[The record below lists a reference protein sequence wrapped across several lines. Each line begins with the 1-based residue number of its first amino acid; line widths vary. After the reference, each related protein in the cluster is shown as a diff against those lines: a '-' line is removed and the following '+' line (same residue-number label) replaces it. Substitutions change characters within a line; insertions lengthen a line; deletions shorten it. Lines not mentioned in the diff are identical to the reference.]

1 MDFASLVKERDLTL
15 TRRCAEKAVELIPNA
30 TNTLARGPLNW
41 VQGVA
46 PNFLARGQGAYVYD
60 VDDNRYIDFAIGCGP
75 VILGYGHPVVIEAVT
90 RQLQQGNLFCVSNTR
105 ELELSELL
113 TEIIPCAEMV
123 RLGRN
128 GSDVTSAAVRLARGH
143 TGREVIIACGYH
155 GFQDWYIG
163 STERNAG
170 IPKAVCELT
179 KMFKYNDLDG
189 LRKLLAEYKGNVACV
204 IMEPVYGDPPE
215 KGFLETVKELT
226 HQAGAVLIYDEI
238 YVGFR
243 FALGGAQEYFGVI
256 PDLACFS
263 KAMANGVPVSA
274 LVGKREVMKSF
285 DDKRVFYSCTFNG
298 EASGAAAAIACI
310 NYMREYNVIE
320 TIWKTGTQII
330 ERFND
335 LTTRLG
341 IDYLSI
347 SGYAPRSTI
356 LIGDAGDFD
365 YNEMKTLFQQECIK
379 RGYMFIGYHLPGLAH
394 SQEVLDETFA
404 IYEEVMQYADQ
415 AVRRKQ
421 VRDLLEGP
429 VLKSI
434 FENVG
439 DRSGGPSTQTAP
451 DPALAERK

>member
-1 MDFASLVKERDLTL
+1 MDFTSLVKQRNL
-15 TRRCAEKAVELIPNA
+15 TRTQRCAQQAVRLIPNA

-46 PNFLARGQGAYVYD
+46 PNFLQRGEGAYVYD
-60 VDDNRYIDFAIGCGP
+60 VDDNRYLDFSAGLGP
-75 VILGYGHPVVIEAVT
+75 VILGYGHPVVIDAVT
-90 RQLQQGNLFCVSNTR
+90 KQLQQGNLFCVSNTR

-143 TGREVIIACGYH
+143 TGRDVIIACGYH

-179 KMFKYNDLDG
+179 RTFRYNDLDG
-189 LRKLLAEYKGNVACV
+189 LRRLLAEYAGQVACV
-204 IMEPVYGDPPE
+204 IMEPVYGDAPE
-215 KGFLETVKELT
+215 EGFLETVKQLT

-243 FALGGAQEYFGVI
+243 FALGGAQEYFDVT

-274 LVGKREVMKSF
+274 LVGRRDIMKSF
-285 DDKRVFYSCTFNG
+285 DEKQVFYSCTFNG
-298 EASGAAAAIACI
+298 EASGIAAAIACI
-310 NYMREYNVIE
+310 NYMRQINLVD

-330 ERFND
+330 DRVNE

-341 IDYLSI
+341 IDYLTI
-347 SGYAPRSTI
+347 SGYPPRSTV

-365 YNEMKTLFQQECIK
+365 GNEIKTFFQQECIK
-379 RGYMFIGYHLPGLAH
+379 RGYLFIGYHLPGLAH
-394 SQEVLDETFA
+394 TQKIVDEMFA
-404 IYEEVMQYADQ
+404 VYEETMQYVDR
-415 AVRRKQ
+415 AVRRKA
-421 VRDLLEGP
+421 VRQLLEGP
-429 VLKSI
+429 VLRSI
-434 FENVG
+434 FANVG
-439 DRSGGPSTQTAP
+439 DRSCGPSIQTAP
-451 DPALAERK
+451 SVSFADHK

>member
-1 MDFASLVKERDLTL
+1 MKYTSLVKQRDMTL
-15 TRRCAEKAVELIPNA
+15 TNRCAQQAVELIPNA

-46 PNFLARGQGAYVYD
+46 PNFLHRGEGAYVYD
-60 VDDNRYIDFAIGCGP
+60 VDDNRYIDWAVGLGP
-75 VILGYGHPVVIEAVT
+75 LILGYGHPVIVEAVT

-128 GSDVTSAAVRLARGH
+128 GSDVTSAAVRLARAH
-143 TGREVIIACGYH
+143 TDRDIIIGCGYH

-170 IPKAVCELT
+170 IPQAVCDLT
-179 KMFKYNDLDG
+179 KTFKYNDLND
-189 LRKLLAEYKGNVACV
+189 LRKLLAAHEGNVACV

-215 KGFLETVKELT
+215 EGFLGTVKTLT

-243 FALGGAQEYFGVI
+243 FAMGGAEEYFGVT
-256 PDLACFS
+256 PDLATFS

-274 LVGKREVMKSF
+274 LVGRRDVMKSF
-285 DDKRVFYSCTFNG
+285 DDKQVFYSCTFNG

-310 NYMREYNVIE
+310 NYIREHNVIDM
-320 TIWKTGTQII
+320 IWKTGAQVI
-330 ERFND
+330 ERFKE
-335 LTTRLG
+335 LTSRLG
-341 IDYLSI
+341 IEYVSI
-347 SGYAPRSTI
+347 RGYAPRSTVM
-356 LIGDAGDFD
+356 LGNAGNFNS
-365 YNEMKTLFQQECIK
+365 NEVKTFFQQECIK
-379 RGYMFIGYHLPGLAH
+379 RGYLFIGYHLPGLAH
-394 SQEVLDETFA
+394 TQEVVDETFA
-404 IYEEVMQYADQ
+404 IYEEVMQYVDQ
-415 AVRRKQ
+415 AVRRGQ

-429 VLKSI
+429 VLRSV
-434 FENVG
+434 FANVG
-439 DRSGGPSTQTAP
+439 DRSSGPSKQAAHG
-451 DPALAERK
+451 PALAEQR